1 MRSAQSTATVRRRY
15 GWVASIYDWASLERV
30 VYAGYPEGGRR
41 GDAVIPRPVAWALS
55 KLFAADCTRR
65 PWRLLR
71 RDTGKSDDRAVHV
84 PLGNCRLRGK
94 GSRMSTSAQQLHESA
109 DRQIVRLIECLNRA
123 GGADLTRPCS
133 GRARLGDG
141 TVGAVTAHTADNYLR
156 IADFVS
162 GRGAGGGDHLPGQYG
177 ERHRA
182 REIELEAL
190 LGRLAAAR
198 DAIAKISRLSDEQLD
213 SVPPAG
219 AMKFADGERTL
230 QQILANLLKHQRHQ
244 VDALAAALS

>member
-1 MRSAQSTATVRRRY
+1 MRPADARH
-15 GWVASIYDWASLERV
+15 AN
-30 VYAGYPEGGRR
+30 EGR
-41 GDAVIPRPVAWALS
+41 A
-55 KLFAADCTRR
+55 C
-65 PWRLLR
+65 RLR
-71 RDTGKSDDRAVHV
+71 CSRA
-84 PLGNCRLRGK
+84 LGNCPRRRK
-94 GSRMSTSAQQLHESA
+94 GSRVSAPAHQLHESA
-109 DRQIVRLIECLNRA
+109 DRQIVQLIECLTRA
-123 GGADLTRPCS
+123 RGADLTRPCP

-162 GRGAGGGDHLPGQYG
+162 GHAAGGGDHPPGQHG
-177 ERHRA
+177 DRHRA

-190 LGRLAAAR
+190 LGCLAAAR

-219 AMKFADGERTL
+219 SMKFADGERTL

-244 VDALAAALS
+244 VDAVAAALS